1 MKTIDKQTVE
11 ECSAFLGELK
21 YQLVHI
27 DSIEMAISII
37 PDVFSRWKQS
47 VFNIISTNRLN

>member
-1 MKTIDKQTVE
+1 MKTIDYQTVE

>member
-1 MKTIDKQTVE
+1 MKTIDNPTVE
-11 ECSAFLGELK
+11 EFSAFLGELK

-37 PDVFSRWKQS
+37 PDVFSRWK
-47 VFNIISTNRLN
+47 